1 MSRRIGSTRALA
13 GLSAGILIAAG
24 ASAFAATEKKG
35 PGGDNVV
42 YGCINLATKQLR
54 IETKDQPCTTKG
66 PWAER
71 ERAITWNH
79 VGEAGEQGPVGPQGE
94 TGESGSAGADGDL
107 GAPGPAGPK
116 GEKGEPGEPGIPG
129 VIGLT
134 GPAGPT
140 GLIGP
145 IGPVGPA
152 GASGDEGSQGP
163 AGPKGEKGEPGAP
176 GTVGPVGPA
185 GPTGPAG
192 TTGGVGATG
201 ATGGTGPIGP
211 VGPIGPAGPGG
222 GVVLRDGN
230 DVSLGNVVGMAS
242 WGITVLTSGN
252 YMLDV
257 AWDGSMYPA
266 QAYYTGA
273 DCTGVA
279 YLNSAGSPGVIYAK
293 SVVYLTTPKSLAV
306 PDTNAAGGAFGS
318 SSMIAAGIDNPT
330 CGSSSGPQQGWK
342 LKPVTPADIGLPA
355 GSGDGQ
361 LATPLTFG

>member
-1 MSRRIGSTRALA
+1 
-13 GLSAGILIAAG
+13 
-24 ASAFAATEKKG
+24 
-35 PGGDNVV
+35 
-42 YGCINLATKQLR
+42 
-54 IETKDQPCTTKG
+54 
-66 PWAER
+66 
-71 ERAITWNH
+71 
-79 VGEAGEQGPVGPQGE
+79 VGPQGE

-116 GEKGEPGEPGIPG
+116 GEKGEPG
-129 VIGLT
+129 
-134 GPAGPT
+134 
-140 GLIGP
+140 
-145 IGPVGPA
+145 
-152 GASGDEGSQGP
+152 
-163 AGPKGEKGEPGAP
+163 AP

-185 GPTGPAG
+185 GPAG

-279 YLNSAGSPGVIYAK
+279 YLNTGGSPGVIYAK
-293 SVVYLTTPKSLAV
+293 SVVYLATPNSLAV

-318 SSMIAAGIDNPT
+318 SSMTAAGIDNPT